1 MKGLP
6 VFNGKPFS
14 FDAYGKARA
23 KGQPRSEERRMAAR
37 AYWSGHLKISLVS
50 FGIEL
55 FSATKSRA
63 TISFH
68 QIDRKTGQR
77 VRHLNVID
85 DDKPVDRSEIIK
97 GYEYSKGE
105 YVTLEPDE
113 IAKLRIPTK
122 KVIDIARFVDL
133 EELDPA
139 LFESPFFVLPQ
150 PKESSDAFAVV
161 RKALQQTKKA
171 AIGEIAFGGREHLV
185 AVAVSKDDSFK
196 GLMAYTLRY
205 GDELREGKDYMPAGG
220 NVDVD
225 KKQLAMASELIRA
238 YSAPLQLDE
247 FKDDYE
253 AALRELIEAKEK
265 NTPLPVEEKQPR
277 RAKVTDLMDALRR
290 SVTEAK
296 RPPARQKTAP
306 AARGNKG
313 PVLVKAIARKH
324 KAA

>member
-1 MKGLP
+1 
-6 VFNGKPFS
+6 
-14 FDAYGKARA
+14 
-23 KGQPRSEERRMAAR
+23 MAAR

-55 FSATKSRA
+55 FSATRSQA
-63 TISFH
+63 TIAFH

-85 DDKPVDRSEIIK
+85 DNKPVDRAEIVK

-105 YVTLEPDE
+105 YVTIEPDE

-122 KVIDIARFVDL
+122 KVIDVSQFVDMD
-133 EELDPA
+133 ELDPS
-139 LFESPFFVLPQ
+139 LFESPFFVVPQ
-150 PKESSDAFAVV
+150 PKESTDAFAVV
-161 RKALQQTKKA
+161 RKALQQTNKA

-185 AVAVSKDDSFK
+185 AVAVPKDPSFK

-205 GDELREGKDYMPAGG
+205 AEELREGKDYMPAEAGG
-220 NVDVD
+220 DVD
-225 KKQLAMASELIRA
+225 KKQLAMANELIKA
-238 YSAPLQLDE
+238 YSSPLKLDG

-265 NTPLPVEEKQPR
+265 NIPLPLEEKRPR
-277 RAKVTDLMDALRR
+277 RAKVTDLMEALRR

-296 RPPARQKTAP
+296 RPVARQKEKPGASIP
-306 AARGNKG
+306 GGSMKKG
-313 PVLVKAIARKH
+313 PVLVRPNGRKR